1 MIPKISRY
9 AIIILFIVALS
20 ILLPS
25 LYWMIFDK
33 PIQAPMVFYSSIK
46 KGFLFSENRTGN
58 ESEYFDNE
66 GNTYDRKTF
75 RTLLPLSYYSDLLK
89 WNILPDNIDGIPI
102 SYSIIRNKS
111 LNFSFEP
118 KDLNTPIIDL
128 YPLFESQS
136 DFARLE
142 LPGELFR
149 VGTSLEFIDAET
161 NKIITAKSQE
171 FTQALHD
178 AGFQFPAKYI
188 AGNPTTRKPFDEGYF
203 IIDAANSVY
212 HLKQIKGKPFCVNTG
227 ISSDLNIRFIKVQ
240 ENSMKEYYGAIV
252 TKTNEIYLIR
262 YNNYSL
268 TKLPVDGYIADEMTF
283 RLQCNPIYRMV
294 KYYDDKGLTYTVM
307 DSNYNYIDTYQTCWT
322 PREEWTSSKIAA
334 IVFPFSI
341 ERKSGDY
348 RYIKFKFVFT
358 GKLAFIGIL
367 LGLIITLFLKVNI
380 YHEKLRDNWFDFV
393 IVLFSGLFGT
403 LAVLLIRPEPWD

>member
-9 AIIILFIVALS
+9 AIIVLFIVALS
-20 ILLPS
+20 ILLPN

-46 KGFLFSENRTGN
+46 KDFLFSRNRSGN
-58 ESEYFDNE
+58 ESEYFDKE
-66 GNTYDRKTF
+66 RNTFDRKTF
-75 RTLLPLSYYSDLLK
+75 RTFLPFTYYGDLLK
-89 WNILPDNIDGIPI
+89 WNILPDNIDGVPI

-111 LNFSFEP
+111 LNLSFEP
-118 KDLNTPIIDL
+118 KDLNTPVIDL

-136 DFARLE
+136 EFARLE
-142 LPGELFR
+142 LPDELFR
-149 VGTSLEFIDAET
+149 VCTSLEFIDAET
-161 NKIITAKSQE
+161 NKIVPAKSKE
-171 FTQALHD
+171 FTHALSD

-188 AGNPTTRKPFDEGYF
+188 TGNPTTKKPFDEGYF
-203 IIDAANSVY
+203 IIDAMNSVY
-212 HLKQIKGKPFCVNTG
+212 HLKQIKGQPFCVNTG
-227 ISSDLNIRFIKVQ
+227 IPTDLNIRFIMVQ
-240 ENSMKEYYGAIV
+240 ENSMKEYLGAIV

-262 YNNYSL
+262 YNNYAL
-268 TKLPVDGYIADEMTF
+268 TKLPVDGYIADKMVF

-307 DSNYNYIDTYQTCWT
+307 DSNYNYIDTYQTSWT

-341 ERKSGDY
+341 ERTSKNY
-348 RYIKFKFVFT
+348 RYIKFKFVFN
-358 GKLAFIGIL
+358 GKLSLIGIL
-367 LGLIITLFLKVNI
+367 LGLIITYFLKI
-380 YHEKLRDNWFDFV
+380 YLYHEKLRNNWFDFI